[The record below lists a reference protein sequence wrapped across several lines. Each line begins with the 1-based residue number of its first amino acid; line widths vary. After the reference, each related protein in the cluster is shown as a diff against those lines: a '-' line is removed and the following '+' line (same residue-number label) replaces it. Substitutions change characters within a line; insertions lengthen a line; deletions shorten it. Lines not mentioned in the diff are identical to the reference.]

1 MLGEGII
8 INYLIGRISG
18 FMMNQKPDREF
29 NSKEVYF
36 RLLSFVRPYRWA
48 FLVAVAG
55 MAISSAMEPALP
67 ALLKYV
73 LDDGFAKNQASWDW
87 LFYPALLFGIF
98 LIRAIFGLI
107 ADYAMT
113 WVAQHVIADLRIQMF
128 GSLLRL
134 PTSYFGNNLSGR
146 LMSRLTNDV
155 GGVAS
160 SATSAITTIVK
171 ESFSLVGLMGWL
183 LYLNWKLTLITL
195 LMIPFITLAVRGF
208 NGRIRNLARGL
219 QSSQGM
225 MTQVL
230 QEAIEGQKIVKIFGG
245 WAYEFDRFGKVI
257 SKQRRLQMRSALALA
272 LQGPIVQCFAAL
284 ALSCVMG
291 IALYQAG
298 RGEATVGG
306 FVSFITAMLMTI
318 APMRRLVDINATI
331 QRGLVAAES
340 VFHVLDQPAERD
352 EGKHILGRAR
362 GLVEYEDVTFAYPG
376 SEKSAVCGLSFSIR
390 PGESVAL
397 VGHSGSGKTTVAN
410 LLPRFFDIDSGQ
422 IRVDGIPLDDIRL
435 DSLRSNIAL
444 VGQDVVL
451 FNDTVA
457 ANIAYGCERSVK
469 REEIIAA
476 AQAAHAM
483 EFIEQLP
490 DGLDAMIGEKGVKLS
505 GGQRQRIAI
514 ARALLKNAPILI
526 LDEATSALDNQS
538 EQIVQQALNALMV
551 GRATLVIAH
560 RLSTVERSS
569 RIVVMAQG
577 RSAEQGTHTE
587 LLAIDGLY
595 SKLHLGQ
602 RALEAAAPGG

>member
-1 MLGEGII
+1 
-8 INYLIGRISG
+8 
-18 FMMNQKPDREF
+18 MNLKPDRKF
-29 NSKEVYF
+29 SSKEVYF
-36 RLLSFVRPYRWA
+36 RLLAFVRPYRWA
-48 FLVAVAG
+48 FLVAVAC

-73 LDDGFAKNQASWDW
+73 LDDGFAKTQGAWDW
-87 LFYPALLFGIF
+87 LFYPVLLFGIF
-98 LIRAIFGLI
+98 LVRAIVGLV

-113 WVAQHVIADLRIQMF
+113 WVAQHVIADLRIKMF

-160 SATSAITTIVK
+160 SATTAITTIVK
-171 ESFSLVGLMGWL
+171 ESFSVVGLLGWL

-195 LMIPFITLAVRGF
+195 AMIPFISLAVKGF

-219 QSSQGM
+219 QNTQGS

-230 QEAIEGQKIVKIFGG
+230 QEAIEGQKVVKIFGG
-245 WAYEFDRFGKVI
+245 WTYEFDRFGKVI
-257 SKQRRLQMRSALALA
+257 SQQRRLQMRSALALA
-272 LQGPIVQCFAAL
+272 LQGPIVQFFAAL

-306 FVSFITAMLMTI
+306 FVSFITAMLMTL
-318 APMRRLVDINATI
+318 APMRRLVDVNATI
-331 QRGLVAAES
+331 QKGLVAAES
-340 VFHVLDQPAERD
+340 VFHVLDQPPERD
-352 EGKHILGRAR
+352 DGTHELGRAN
-362 GLVEYEDVTFAYPG
+362 GLVEFEDVTFAYPG
-376 SEKSAVCGLSFSIR
+376 SDRAAVCEFSFSIR
-390 PGESVAL
+390 PGEFVAL
-397 VGHSGSGKTTVAN
+397 VGPSGSGKTTVAN
-410 LLPRFFDIDSGQ
+410 LLPRFFDVDSGQ
-422 IRVDGIPLDDIRL
+422 IRVDGIALADIRL
-435 DSLRSNIAL
+435 NSLRSNIAL
-444 VGQDVVL
+444 VSQDVVL

-457 ANIAYGCERSVK
+457 ANIAYGCDRSLGRDEV
-469 REEIIAA
+469 IAA

-483 EFIEQLP
+483 EFIEHLP
-490 DGLDAMIGEKGVKLS
+490 EGLDAMIGEKGVKLS

-526 LDEATSALDNQS
+526 LDEATSALDTES
-538 EQIVQQALNALMV
+538 EQIVQQALDELMV

-577 RSAEQGTHTE
+577 RKAEEGTHTE
-587 LLAIDGLY
+587 LLASDGLY
-595 SKLHLGQ
+595 ARLYFGQ
-602 RALEAAAPGG
+602 RAAEAAVEGG